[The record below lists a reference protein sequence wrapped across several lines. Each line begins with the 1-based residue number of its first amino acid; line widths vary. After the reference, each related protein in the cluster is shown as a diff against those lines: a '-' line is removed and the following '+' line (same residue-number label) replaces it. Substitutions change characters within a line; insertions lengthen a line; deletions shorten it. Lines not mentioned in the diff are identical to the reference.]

1 MKPLLDR
8 RRFAAFAALAGSG
21 VVSPTARAATVW
33 KLATG
38 YGPTTFHTLNL
49 QQMAREV
56 ESATGGELRIEIHP
70 NNVLVKLADI
80 RAATESGRIAAG
92 ETIMTSLID
101 SVPLAG
107 ADSVPF
113 IIDSYAD
120 SQRLWRVQRP
130 LIERHFVARGLQALY
145 AVAWPPQGLF
155 STRPVAGIA
164 DLKGTRMRTYNA
176 TTARIA
182 ALVGAKPV
190 DVPMVDI
197 ARALADGRIETMITS
212 AITGVENQVWTHA
225 RHYYDIRAWFPKNI
239 VFANLKAAQAL
250 TPSARSALLQSCS
263 AAEARGWAASEAA
276 AGSSLDQLRAHGIK
290 VDRPSPELAQEIK
303 RLGERF
309 SLEWL
314 RQVGAEANQIFIP
327 YFART

>member
-1 MKPLLDR
+1 MSRSIDR
-8 RRFAAFAALAGSG
+8 RRFATFTALACGG
-21 VVSPTARAATVW
+21 ALSPSVRAATPW

-38 YGPTTFHTLNL
+38 YGQSTFHTLNL

-70 NNVLVKLADI
+70 NNALVKLSEI
-80 RAATESGRIAAG
+80 RAATEAGRIEAG
-92 ETIMTSLID
+92 ESIMTSLVD

-113 IIDSYAD
+113 IVDSYAD

-130 LIERHFVARGLQALY
+130 LIERHFTARGLQVLY

-155 STRPVAGIA
+155 STRPVASIA

-212 AITGVENQVWTHA
+212 AITGVENQVWTHT
-225 RHYYDIRAWFPKNI
+225 RFFYDVRAWFPKNI

-250 TPSARSALLQSCS
+250 SAPTRAALMKACA

-276 AGSSLDQLRAHGIK
+276 AASSLDQLRANGLK
-290 VDRPSPELAQEIK
+290 VDRPSREFAVEIK
-303 RLGERF
+303 RLGEKF

-314 RQVGAEANQIFIP
+314 RQVGSEANQIFIP